1 VGGNEN
7 QATGQYGV
15 VMGGATNLA
24 SGFLSAITGGA
35 FAVADNRG
43 MRAFASNRFAANGDC
58 QEERYNMMRI
68 TTNNTQTEMTASADA
83 PAAGLRMLIK
93 SDATYTF
100 SGLVTARRTDAD
112 NESAGW
118 EIKGVIDNNAG
129 TTALV
134 GSATVTALGDD
145 SAGTWLVA
153 VEADNTNDA
162 LVIKVTGENS
172 KTIRWGAT
180 VTLMKVAG

>member
-1 VGGNEN
+1 MGA
-7 QATGQYGV
+7 QAK
-15 VMGGATNLA
+15 ATQQWQIAYA
-24 SGFLSAITGGA
+24 SEA
-35 FAVADNRG
+35 FN
-43 MRAFASNRFAANGDC
+43 AAGDC
-58 QEERYNMMRI
+58 QRETYVQRRS
-68 TTNNTQTEMTASADA
+68 TTDATQTELSISGAA
-83 PAAGLRMLIK
+83 PAAATRMAIA

-100 SGLVTARRTDAD
+100 SGLVTARRTDVD
-112 NESAGW
+112 DESAGW

-134 GSATVTALGDD
+134 GSVTVTALGDD
-145 SAGTWLVA
+145 SSGTWLVA

-162 LVIKVTGENS
+162 LVIKVTGEAA

>member
-1 VGGNEN
+1 MT
-7 QATGQYGV
+7 AD
-15 VMGGATNLA
+15 GGAGASTN
-24 SGFLSAITGGA
+24 
-35 FAVADNRG
+35 
-43 MRAFASNRFAANGDC
+43 
-58 QEERYNMMRI
+58 RI
-68 TTNNTQTEMTASADA
+68 SIA
-83 PAAGLRMLIK
+83 

-100 SGLVTARRTDAD
+100 TGLVTARRTDAD

-134 GSATVTALGDD
+134 GSVTVTALGDD

-180 VTLMKVAG
+180 VTLMKVKG